1 MVCLVAP
8 WRCLVGWNHCD
19 QLFSSAP
26 VNLVPIIT
34 HLVLF
39 LPFCPLRLF
48 SCLQL
53 FLRDIFLSRNDYI
66 SEIYISFEY
75 RQSWFPFLNKDCRLS
90 PPSGMEVYFL
100 FITRQWSLLCVHV
113 NYSFHYSYIT
123 VITFCCIAL
132 QMVPVW
138 LGLGSKTT
146 WLGSGKDRTLVCG
159 GKVQY
164 PSDLPQTFLVP
175 YTTAE
180 GGTSTS
186 DAGGVSRDTDGI
198 AVSEALGVKR
208 VGSRFGSQLFGRKTD
223 DVK

>member
-1 MVCLVAP
+1 MTILA
-8 WRCLVGWNHCD
+8 R
-19 QLFSSAP
+19 F
-26 VNLVPIIT
+26 I
-34 HLVLF
+34 
-39 LPFCPLRLF
+39 
-48 SCLQL
+48 
-53 FLRDIFLSRNDYI
+53 SR
-66 SEIYISFEY
+66 FEY
-75 RQSWFPFLNKDCRLS
+75 RQSWFPFLNKECRLS